1 MKKSTSR
8 YKGKTRKLK
17 ETKEGRPSP
26 LPIATKTQTNL
37 QTQTRDK
44 QQLESIKL
52 KEALRSSK
60 LPT

>member
-1 MKKSTSR
+1 M
-8 YKGKTRKLK
+8 RKLK

-26 LPIATKTQTNL
+26 SPIATKAQTNL
-37 QTQTRDK
+37 QTQTKDK